1 MLNLTKQ
8 EKGVIIFLAGMAV
21 LGLGIKTI
29 RFSGQDLELE
39 VKVSEVV
46 PVQENIDQILLEA
59 RMVNINKDDK
69 EKIVSL
75 PGIGP
80 VLAGRIVQYRKING
94 SYQKPDQLMDVS
106 GIGPKKFEQIKKYI
120 VVE

>member
-21 LGLGIKTI
+21 LGLGIKI
-29 RFSGQDLELE
+29 VRSSGQDLELE
-39 VKVSEVV
+39 IKASEIA
-46 PVQENIDQILLEA
+46 PVQQNIDQILLQA
-59 RMVNINKDDK
+59 RIVNINKDEK

-80 VLAGRIVQYRKING
+80 VLSRRIIEYRKING
-94 SYQKPDQLMDVS
+94 PYQKPDQLMDVS

-120 VVE
+120 VVK

>member
-94 SYQKPDQLMDVS
+94 PYQKPDQLMDVS